1 MVAFRSATED
11 GRPVKPV
18 TYITSFRGLTLTQ
31 PISGSFELMPR
42 VNITNDPEVKK
53 KWLTPEYRTAI
64 GKIEAADLERGSN
77 LVFGEFD
84 TDELGGRPPDGF
96 LIAVLSWIDTLLKN
110 AWFIKDHAM
119 QCDAAFLRAEMAEG
133 VSWTKNYLAMFPS
146 FSDGYTYI
154 AREIQM
160 SVDEIKRWGQAEDL
174 VEGYLSEAGS
184 SSTRF
189 MMEKGYTRSGRA
201 MQFVVAARRAPD
213 LAFKIANY
221 CSALETLFT
230 TDSAELA
237 HKLAERV
244 AFFLGE
250 RGQNRRDVFAT
261 VKSAYNVRSKLV
273 HGDTLKQNQIDVLP
287 ALSAECDGALRKIL
301 WEIFNSD
308 DLEKIFDVHNDAI
321 EDYFTCLIFG
331 SSPST

>member
-1 MVAFRSATED
+1 
-11 GRPVKPV
+11 
-18 TYITSFRGLTLTQ
+18 
-31 PISGSFELMPR
+31 
-42 VNITNDPEVKK
+42 
-53 KWLTPEYRTAI
+53 
-64 GKIEAADLERGSN
+64 
-77 LVFGEFD
+77 
-84 TDELGGRPPDGF
+84 
-96 LIAVLSWIDTLLKN
+96 
-110 AWFIKDHAM
+110 
-119 QCDAAFLRAEMAEG
+119 
-133 VSWTKNYLAMFPS
+133 
-146 FSDGYTYI
+146 
-154 AREIQM
+154 
-160 SVDEIKRWGQAEDL
+160 
-174 VEGYLSEAGS
+174 
-184 SSTRF
+184 

-201 MQFVVAARRAPD
+201 MQFVVAARRAQD

-250 RGQNRRDVFAT
+250 RGQNRRNVFAT

-273 HGDTLKQNQIDVLP
+273 HGDTLKQNQIDALP

-308 DLEKIFDVHNDAI
+308 DLKKIFDAHNDAI